1 MFTVNRCVILGVL
14 CCHPCVILPSGV
26 FTVNRCVILSPG
38 VSIIT
43 RVLCYR
49 PCVISSPV
57 VLYGMHLGGGG
68 GVGVVVDH
76 VKCWYRLRC
85 YLWGWVG
92 VWTESGV
99 GGFGVWM
106 LVAALLLV

>member
-1 MFTVNRCVILGVL
+1 MCYVV
-14 CCHPCVILPSGV
+14 
-26 FTVNRCVILSPG
+26 
-38 VSIIT
+38 T
-43 RVLCYR
+43 RVLYYPLVCLLSTGVLYYHPVCLLSPVCYVIAR
-49 PCVISSPV
+49 VLSHHPRVISSPV